1 MITTTTQS
9 APKCAS
15 NGRAMPEWMTP
26 AQVEAYEVLAQRWG
40 ERAAAPVPEICGS
53 AALVEC
59 TERTARL
66 VEFAEYALA
75 IMEQHAEW
83 GADTL
88 DDIAAEALRL
98 KLGGTNGEGMFKK
111 TETT

>member
-15 NGRAMPEWMTP
+15 NGRAMPEWMTA
-26 AQVEAYEVLAQRWG
+26 AQVEAYEVLAKRWG

-59 TERTARL
+59 VYESGGSMWIGIERDGYTRGQP
-66 VEFAEYALA
+66 V
-75 IMEQHAEW
+75 HV
-83 GADTL
+83 
-88 DDIAAEALRL
+88 
-98 KLGGTNGEGMFKK
+98 
-111 TETT
+111 